1 MNKKK
6 KSNIEIYN
14 EKRREIYN
22 EMGHLLVNRE
32 NVADLEKKTLNH
44 QLACRCKTN
53 KTKDS

>member
-44 QLACRCKTN
+44 QLACCCKTN